1 MKSTNCPFRHVRGD
15 KTIVCKH
22 WLRGLCKKK
31 EMVANSYTN
40 MTCQKCQNA
49 ISTLDSMP
57 VTIKSVHFYTL
68 IQKAKFGIVRGMTEV
83 SAGTDPRVDTD
94 TYG

>member
-1 MKSTNCPFRHVRGD
+1 MSVVTRQLFANIGCEA
-15 KTIVCKH
+15 CA
-22 WLRGLCKKK
+22 KK

-68 IQKAKFGIVRGMTEV
+68 IQKAKSVIVHGMIEV
-83 SAGTDPRVDTD
+83 FAGTAHPVDTD
-94 TYG
+94 MCGEYCV

>member
-1 MKSTNCPFRHVRGD
+1 MSVVTRQLFANIGCEA
-15 KTIVCKH
+15 CA
-22 WLRGLCKKK
+22 KK

-57 VTIKSVHFYTL
+57 VTIKNVHFYTL
-68 IQKAKFGIVRGMTEV
+68 IQKAKFVIVRGTTEV
-83 SAGTDPRVDTD
+83 SAGTDPLVDTD
-94 TYG
+94 TYGEYCV